1 MPNDANPPGRFPGP
15 LPRDAGRRA
24 RAGRGRRAP
33 GVTALELMLVVAIV
47 GVFAAIALPAYEGY
61 RERLRIAQAVTDIGA
76 IGTLISKY
84 GMDNRAYPESLTDV
98 GADTMRDPWGR
109 PYQYVNHE
117 DRRSRGRWRRDKN
130 IVPINTDFDVFS
142 MGKDGD
148 SRPPLTARMSRD
160 DVVRANNGR
169 FIGLASDYD
178 P

>member
-1 MPNDANPPGRFPGP
+1 MPLDAVTPGDPSG
-15 LPRDAGRRA
+15 LPTPAASRRA
-24 RAGRGRRAP
+24 RGGRGRHAS
-33 GVTALELMLVVAIV
+33 GVTALELMLAVAIL
-47 GVFAAIALPAYEGY
+47 GVLAAIALPAYENY
-61 RERLRIAQAVTDIGA
+61 RERVRVAQAVVDIGA
-76 IGTLISKY
+76 IGTLVARY
-84 GMDNRAYPESLTDV
+84 GLDNGVFPDSLADV

-160 DVVRANNGR
+160 DIVRANNGR
-169 FIGLASDYD
+169 FVGLASDYD